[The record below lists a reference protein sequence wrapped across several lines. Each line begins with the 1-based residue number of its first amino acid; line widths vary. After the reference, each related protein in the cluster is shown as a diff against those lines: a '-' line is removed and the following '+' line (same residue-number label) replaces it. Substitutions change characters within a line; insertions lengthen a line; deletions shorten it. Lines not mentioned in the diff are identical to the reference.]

1 MEMQGVRLSGEVEL
15 EACVKWMKRDKI
27 VSRKRRKLLL
37 KNGKELLKQG
47 EKMFVLIPRE
57 YSIPIELQKLHVLSA
72 QCVSYST
79 KVNDKEELTEESLW
93 SASKDKFK
101 IDQELSVERK
111 EEVLRVL
118 RANLKAFSKDRTD
131 VGYCDLVVH
140 EIDTGSHRPI
150 KLKPYK
156 LSYAEE
162 KEAHRQIME
171 LVESGRVVKCNSPWA
186 FPVIMVV
193 KKDGVN
199 LRMCV
204 DYRGLNKLTKP
215 WSYPLPYIQ
224 DVLERLGKST
234 YFSVCDVMAGFWN
247 VPIKEADREK
257 TAFVTR
263 GGQWMYKVMP
273 FGLTNAPATFQ
284 SLMNTLFDRNVFQDF
299 LEIFIDDLCIHH
311 LEWSGFLD
319 ALGMVLKKLGDSG
332 LKLVPEKCKFGYRSV
347 GYLGHIVSRE
357 GTSPDPAKVEGAL
370 SLLPPTTVTEVRAFL
385 GLVGYYRRFIHSYS
399 QIARPLNQLTQKGEP
414 FVWSKERQAA
424 FEKLKEKLVSAPI
437 LVRPDPLK
445 PFILDTDF
453 QKYAVAAILS
463 QKGEDGKEHVIS
475 YASKGLSKTAQRWPS
490 YEGEM
495 FAVVWAMD
503 KFRQYLDNGKEF
515 LLRTDHKP
523 LLTLTTTTNPTR
535 KVAGWIT
542 KLQGY
547 RFQIQYRE
555 GKSHSNVDGLSRA
568 RSNNIPGVVSC
579 G

>member
-1 MEMQGVRLSGEVEL
+1 MQGVRLASKEEIEV
-15 EACVKWMKRDKI
+15 CVKWMRGEKM
-27 VSRKRRKLLL
+27 VSRKRGKLLV
-37 KNGKELLKQG
+37 KNGGELLRKG
-47 EKMFVLIPRE
+47 ERMFILIPGE
-57 YSIPIELQKLHVLSA
+57 YVLPAGLQKLHVLST
-72 QCVSYST
+72 QSISCSSQV
-79 KVNDKEELTEESLW
+79 DGKEEVTEEGLW
-93 SASKDKFK
+93 SAMKDRFK
-101 IDQELSVERK
+101 IDKELSEEK
-111 EEVLRVL
+111 KQEVLKVL
-118 RANLKAFSKDRTD
+118 RANLQAFSKDRTD

-140 EIDTGSHRPI
+140 EIETGGQRPI
-150 KLKPYK
+150 KLKPYR

-162 KEAHRQIME
+162 REAHRQIAE
-171 LVESGRVVKCNSPWA
+171 LVETGRVVKCNSPWA

-204 DYRGLNKLTKP
+204 DYRALNKATKP

-234 YFSVCDVMAGFWN
+234 YFAVCDVMAGFWN
-247 VPIKEADREK
+247 VPLKESDMEK

-273 FGLTNAPATFQ
+273 FGLSNAPATFQ
-284 SLMNTLFDRNVFQDF
+284 SLMNTLFDRNVFQEF
-299 LEIFIDDLCIHH
+299 VEIFIDDLCIHH
-311 LEWSGFLD
+311 LDWSGFLR
-319 ALGMVLKKLGDSG
+319 ALELVLQKLTASG
-332 LKLVPEKCKFGYRSV
+332 LKLVAEKCKFGYRSV
-347 GYLGHIVSRE
+347 GYLGHIVSKE
-357 GTSPDPAKVEGAL
+357 GTSPDPAKVAGAQK
-370 SLLPPTTVTEVRAFL
+370 LLPPTTVTEVRAFL

-414 FVWSKERQAA
+414 FVWDKTRHAA
-424 FEKLKEKLVSAPI
+424 FKKLKEKLVSAPI

-453 QKYAVAAILS
+453 QTFAVAAILS
-463 QKGEDGKEHVIS
+463 QKGEDGKEHVVS

-495 FAVVWAMD
+495 FAVVWAID
-503 KFRQYLDNGKEF
+503 KFRQYLDNGMEF

-547 RFQIQYRE
+547 RFQVQYRE

-568 RSNNIPGVVSC
+568 RSSNIQDAV
-579 G
+579 